1 MVGIMM
7 NGLRR
12 LHQLTGDRR
21 AADAIVGA
29 ARWLLSQLGA
39 LSDRALLMGDGFLD
53 EVWPDILERFG
64 AGALGSALTRWCIA
78 EPKPVVLLIDE
89 IDSLIGDT
97 LISVLRQLRAGYD
110 QRPDGFPQSVLLCG
124 VRDLRDYRIHSSSEN
139 TVITGGSAF
148 NIRGESLRVGDFTEA
163 QMRALLAQHTAAT
176 GQAFTSEALNT
187 VWKQTCGQ
195 PWLVNAL
202 CRKACFET
210 EAGRDR
216 TRSITADAILD
227 ASERLILSRQVHLDQ
242 LADKLQEDRV
252 RRVVE
257 PLLSGASEGRFFA
270 RDLEYVRDLGLIARD
285 NPPRIANPIYA
296 EVVPRELTC
305 AVQATLI
312 QDPAWYLDG
321 AGGLEV
327 DRLLAAFQG
336 FFREHSEHWGER
348 FEYREAGPQLLL
360 QAFLQ
365 RIVNSGGRIEREY
378 GLGRGRTDL
387 LIVWPRGE
395 GAAGGADRFVIECKV
410 LHRGLEQTIREGLAQ
425 TAGYLDRNAAQAGHL
440 VIFDRTAGKRWEDKI
455 FRRTERS
462 GDRTITVWGM

>member
-124 VRDLRDYRIHSSSEN
+124 VRDVRDYRIHSSSEN
-139 TVITGGSAF
+139 MVITGGSAF
-148 NIRGESLRVGDFTEA
+148 NIRAESLRVGDFTEA

-202 CRKACFET
+202 AAR
-210 EAGRDR
+210 R
-216 TRSITADAILD
+216 
-227 ASERLILSRQVHLDQ
+227 AS
-242 LADKLQEDRV
+242 K
-252 RRVVE
+252 
-257 PLLSGASEGRFFA
+257 
-270 RDLEYVRDLGLIARD
+270 
-285 NPPRIANPIYA
+285 PR
-296 EVVPRELTC
+296 
-305 AVQATLI
+305 
-312 QDPAWYLDG
+312 
-321 AGGLEV
+321 
-327 DRLLAAFQG
+327 LAATAPA
-336 FFREHSEHWGER
+336 RSPPTPSSTP
-348 FEYREAGPQLLL
+348 A
-360 QAFLQ
+360 
-365 RIVNSGGRIEREY
+365 SG
-378 GLGRGRTDL
+378 
-387 LIVWPRGE
+387 
-395 GAAGGADRFVIECKV
+395 
-410 LHRGLEQTIREGLAQ
+410 
-425 TAGYLDRNAAQAGHL
+425 
-440 VIFDRTAGKRWEDKI
+440 
-455 FRRTERS
+455 S
-462 GDRTITVWGM
+462 S